1 MGNSQVL
8 VGSRREKMHFPLLLL
23 PLLAI
28 VSAERKNYDGHQVL
42 RVGTLDDQSY
52 FVLRDLQMTSNALDF
67 WREPA
72 PGQTTDI
79 NIPPEGLDAFKA
91 WLEQKGISYSIM
103 IEDLGPLSRSN
114 EAKKLADFAPKLGS
128 KYAMDWDD
136 YHDHDT
142 LNDFIAALADANEWA
157 SIIPIGESYEG
168 RKMNVLAITKAGPG
182 APNIWI
188 EAGIHAREWIS
199 PAVASFII
207 RELVEDYAEHPSY
220 LDNINWYYLPSA
232 NPDGY
237 EYSINQDRYWRK
249 NRAPNSGSS
258 CYGTDLNRNW
268 GFHWGET
275 GVSFDPCSE
284 IYCGSAAFDQPE
296 SANIRLCH
304 HSRPSSCPRTHLPL
318 LLSAV
323 ALALRLRLRCLP

>member
-1 MGNSQVL
+1 MSEWITKYHL
-8 VGSRREKMHFPLLLL
+8 YSR
-23 PLLAI
+23 
-28 VSAERKNYDGHQVL
+28 
-42 RVGTLDDQSY
+42 
-52 FVLRDLQMTSNALDF
+52 
-67 WREPA
+67 
-72 PGQTTDI
+72 
-79 NIPPEGLDAFKA
+79 
-91 WLEQKGISYSIM
+91 
-103 IEDLGPLSRSN
+103 LSRSN

-220 LDNINWYYLPSA
+220 IDNINWYYLPSG
-232 NPDGY
+232 N
-237 EYSINQDRYWRK
+237 
-249 NRAPNSGSS
+249 
-258 CYGTDLNRNW
+258 
-268 GFHWGET
+268 
-275 GVSFDPCSE
+275 
-284 IYCGSAAFDQPE
+284 
-296 SANIRLCH
+296 H
-304 HSRPSSCPRTHLPL
+304 HSLDIDKSSYKS
-318 LLSAV
+318 LSQSKVNNAHTTQQQQQQQQ
-323 ALALRLRLRCLP
+323 C

>member
-1 MGNSQVL
+1 M
-8 VGSRREKMHFPLLLL
+8 
-23 PLLAI
+23 
-28 VSAERKNYDGHQVL
+28 
-42 RVGTLDDQSY
+42 
-52 FVLRDLQMTSNALDF
+52 
-67 WREPA
+67 
-72 PGQTTDI
+72 
-79 NIPPEGLDAFKA
+79 
-91 WLEQKGISYSIM
+91 
-103 IEDLGPLSRSN
+103 SRSN

-220 LDNINWYYLPSA
+220 IDNINWYYLPSGNDQSLDIA
-232 NPDGY
+232 TSYPPQQILMAT
-237 EYSINQDRYWRK
+237 STRSTK
-249 NRAPNSGSS
+249 T
-258 CYGTDLNRNW
+258 GTGGRIALQTV
-268 GFHWGET
+268 E
-275 GVSFDPCSE
+275 V
-284 IYCGSAAFDQPE
+284 AAMEP
-296 SANIRLCH
+296 
-304 HSRPSSCPRTHLPL
+304 T
-318 LLSAV
+318 
-323 ALALRLRLRCLP
+323 

>member
-1 MGNSQVL
+1 M
-8 VGSRREKMHFPLLLL
+8 
-23 PLLAI
+23 
-28 VSAERKNYDGHQVL
+28 
-42 RVGTLDDQSY
+42 
-52 FVLRDLQMTSNALDF
+52 
-67 WREPA
+67 
-72 PGQTTDI
+72 
-79 NIPPEGLDAFKA
+79 
-91 WLEQKGISYSIM
+91 
-103 IEDLGPLSRSN
+103 SRSN

-220 LDNINWYYLPSA
+220 IDNINWYYLPSG
-232 NPDGY
+232 NNHSLDQGCI
-237 EYSINQDRYWRK
+237 SCGILV
-249 NRAPNSGSS
+249 SGI
-258 CYGTDLNRNW
+258 GAR
-268 GFHWGET
+268 
-275 GVSFDPCSE
+275 GVSSEHMENMEMFSCS
-284 IYCGSAAFDQPE
+284 P
-296 SANIRLCH
+296 
-304 HSRPSSCPRTHLPL
+304 T
-318 LLSAV
+318 
-323 ALALRLRLRCLP
+323 

>member
-1 MGNSQVL
+1 M
-8 VGSRREKMHFPLLLL
+8 
-23 PLLAI
+23 
-28 VSAERKNYDGHQVL
+28 
-42 RVGTLDDQSY
+42 
-52 FVLRDLQMTSNALDF
+52 
-67 WREPA
+67 
-72 PGQTTDI
+72 
-79 NIPPEGLDAFKA
+79 
-91 WLEQKGISYSIM
+91 
-103 IEDLGPLSRSN
+103 SRSN

-220 LDNINWYYLPSA
+220 IDNINWYYLPSGNDHSLDIATSSSSA

-258 CYGTDLNRNW
+258 CYGTDLNRNL
-268 GFHWGET
+268 GFHK
-275 GVSFDPCSE
+275 
-284 IYCGSAAFDQPE
+284 
-296 SANIRLCH
+296 
-304 HSRPSSCPRTHLPL
+304 L
-318 LLSAV
+318 LLLFFFILGTGAFTNYF
-323 ALALRLRLRCLP
+323 CLIFVLFCLF